1 MVETL
6 PYCARVPNKEKDL
19 RCGKVFEL
27 VIISNS
33 FLIAY
38 FKLIGLQIV
47 LEIHGLSKNGFEG
60 IATSILL
67 LSPDI

>member
-19 RCGKVFEL
+19 RC
-27 VIISNS
+27 
-33 FLIAY
+33 
-38 FKLIGLQIV
+38 GLQIV